1 LKNEI
6 SEIGF
11 GGSCH
16 WCTEAIFQSLIGVS
30 NVRQG
35 WITSDLQNEN
45 FSEAVILNFDSHI
58 ISLEV
63 LIQIHLE
70 THSCTANH
78 SMRKKYRSAVYHTN
92 ENQQW
97 AAVRILRNYQNN
109 FKISIITQVIPLVD
123 FKLNKIEQLNY
134 YYTNPE
140 KPFCQTRINPKLKML
155 LTKFASFVTN
165 EKLSNLP

>member
-1 LKNEI
+1 MKNKI

-16 WCTEAIFQSLIGVS
+16 WCTEAIFQSLIGVT
-30 NVRQG
+30 NVKQG
-35 WITSDLQNEN
+35 WIISDKENEYL
-45 FSEAVILNFDSHI
+45 SEAVILNFDSEI

-70 THSCTANH
+70 THSCTSNH
-78 SMRKKYRSAVYHTN
+78 SMRKKYRSAVYYTN
-92 ENQQW
+92 ENQKID
-97 AAVRILRNYQNN
+97 AVKIISKYQNN
-109 FKISIITQVIPLVD
+109 FKNSIITLVIPLVD

-140 KPFCQTRINPKLKML
+140 RPFCKNIITPKINQLLKTFGFFMD
-155 LTKFASFVTN
+155 S
-165 EKLSNLP
+165 EKQNNIS